1 MELDLVSL
9 AITIVVNVVIL
20 SPVLWLSGRWL
31 AGSDK
36 AKFSDSLWIVIL
48 GTVVNAIFGAILPTF
63 GIIGLIV
70 TLIVWLTLIRH
81 FFDCGWLKA
90 LAISIIA
97 VIVLVVVITA
107 LALAGLAIGILLF

>member
-1 MELDLVSL
+1 MELDLISL
-9 AITIVVNVVIL
+9 AIGVVVNIVIL

-36 AKFSDSLWIVIL
+36 AKFSDALWIVIL
-48 GTVVNAIFGAILPTF
+48 GTVVQAILGAILPTL

-70 TLIVWLTLIRH
+70 TLIIWLALIRH

-90 LAISIIA
+90 FAISIIA
-97 VIVLVVVITA
+97 VVILVVVIVA
-107 LALAGLAIGILLF
+107 LAFAGLAIGILWF

>member
-1 MELDLVSL
+1 MALDLVAL
-9 AITIVVNVVIL
+9 AVSIVVNIVIL

-36 AKFSDSLWIVIL
+36 AKFSDALWIAIL
-48 GTVVNAIFGAILPTF
+48 GTVVQAIFGAILPTL

-70 TLIVWLTLIRH
+70 TLIIWLALIRH

-90 LAISIIA
+90 FAISIVA
-97 VIVLVVVITA
+97 VIILVVVVVA
-107 LALAGLAIGILLF
+107 LAFAGLAIGILWF